1 MNRFSLADK
10 TLRLLAAQINLNG
23 TFHHSCSFKNT
34 NVPLIFVLQVERSSS
49 GTLFTIVSGDEK
61 HSLTVYD
68 PNKDTH
74 RMLAELIESIANGRM
89 DTAEPAT
96 PRVLAES
103 FDRSQLLDTNQ
114 QESLNQ
120 LVRNGGSLLLDGG
133 SLLLDVGLGEPI
145 SLAVHRT
152 QSSKGITAILVAGD
166 NCPRTQCFTAYGDDQ
181 HSFKRLLQSL
191 NHLVASAASAQL
203 AA

>member
-10 TLRLLAAQINLNG
+10 TLRLLAAQVNLNG

-34 NVPLIFVLQVERSSS
+34 NLPLIFVLQVERGSS

-68 PNKDTH
+68 PDKDTH
-74 RMLAELIESIANGRM
+74 LVLADFIESMANGRM

-96 PRVLAES
+96 PRVRAES
-103 FDRSQLLDTNQ
+103 IERGQLLDPSQ
-114 QESLNQ
+114 QEQ
-120 LVRNGGSLLLDGG
+120 VHRLVRNGGSLLLDIG
-133 SLLLDVGLGEPI
+133 LDEAV

-152 QSSKGITAILVAGD
+152 QSSKGITAILVSGD
-166 NCPRTQCFTAYGDDQ
+166 SYPRTQCFTAYGDDQ
-181 HSFKRLLQSL
+181 HSFNRLLQSL
-191 NHLVASAASAQL
+191 DHL
-203 AA
+203 AAPATPAALAA

>member
-10 TLRLLAAQINLNG
+10 TLRLLAAQVNLNG
-23 TFHHSCSFKNT
+23 TFHHSCRFNNT
-34 NVPLIFVLQVERSSS
+34 NLPLIFVLQVERGSF

-74 RMLAELIESIANGRM
+74 RVLADFIESIANGRM

-103 FDRSQLLDTNQ
+103 FDRGQLLDTNQ
-114 QESLNQ
+114 QEHLRQ
-120 LVRNGGSLLLDGG
+120 LVRNGGSLLLD
-133 SLLLDVGLGEPI
+133 VGLDEAV
-145 SLAVHRT
+145 SLSVHRT
-152 QSSKGITAILVAGD
+152 QSRKGITAILVAGD
-166 NCPRTQCFTAYGDDQ
+166 SCPRTQCFTAYGDDQ
-181 HSFKRLLQSL
+181 HSFNRLLQSL
-191 NHLVASAASAQL
+191 DHLVASAAP
-203 AA
+203 AAFAA

>member
-10 TLRLLAAQINLNG
+10 TLRLLAAQVNLNG
-23 TFHHSCSFKNT
+23 TFHHSCRFNNT
-34 NVPLIFVLQVERSSS
+34 NLPLIFVLQVERGSF

-74 RMLAELIESIANGRM
+74 RVLADFIESIANGRM

-96 PRVLAES
+96 PRVRAES
-103 FDRSQLLDTNQ
+103 FDRGQLLDTNQ
-114 QESLNQ
+114 QEHLRQ
-120 LVRNGGSLLLDGG
+120 LVRNGGSLLLD
-133 SLLLDVGLGEPI
+133 VGLDEAV
-145 SLAVHRT
+145 SLSVHRT
-152 QSSKGITAILVAGD
+152 QSRKGITAILVAGD
-166 NCPRTQCFTAYGDDQ
+166 SCPRTQCFTAYGDDQ
-181 HSFKRLLQSL
+181 HSFNRLLQSL
-191 NHLVASAASAQL
+191 DHLVASAAPAAL

>member
-10 TLRLLAAQINLNG
+10 TLRLLAAQVNLNG

-34 NVPLIFVLQVERSSS
+34 NLPLIFVLQVERGSTC
-49 GTLFTIVSGDEK
+49 TLFTIVCGDEK

-68 PNKDTH
+68 PGKDTH
-74 RMLAELIESIANGRM
+74 LVLADFIESIANGRM

-96 PRVLAES
+96 PRVRAES
-103 FDRSQLLDTNQ
+103 VDRGQLLDANQ
-114 QESLNQ
+114 QDQLLQ
-120 LVRNGGSLLLDGG
+120 LVRNGGSLLLD
-133 SLLLDVGLGEPI
+133 VGLDEAV

-152 QSSKGITAILVAGD
+152 QSRKGITVILVAGD
-166 NCPRTQCFTAYGDDQ
+166 SCPRTQCFTAYGDDQ
-181 HSFKRLLQSL
+181 HNLKRLLQSL
-191 NHLVASAASAQL
+191 DHLVASAAPAAL